1 MDIADN
7 IQKIK
12 SSATIAVAAKVRE
25 LKSQKEPVI
34 GLNAG
39 EPDFDT
45 PLSIKQAAID
55 AIHDNDTRYT
65 AVEGTLA
72 LRQKI
77 VDKFS
82 KENELEYTTDQI
94 IVSTGAKQ
102 AIFQGI
108 AAIIN
113 PDDEVLVPSPY
124 WTSYP
129 DMIALAGG
137 KCIPILTH
145 PHEGFKLTPEQLK
158 KNITPKTKMII
169 LNSPNNPTGAVYT
182 LEELK
187 AIGDVLLSYPT
198 IAIVTDDI
206 YEHLIW
212 DQPFYNIIN
221 ACPELKDRTLVVNG
235 VSKAFA
241 MTGWRIGYAAGPADW
256 IKAMK
261 KIQSQTTSG
270 TNSIAQA
277 AATEALSGHLT
288 SVQQMTQEM
297 KKRHD
302 VLYQAF
308 TEIDGIEVLPSSGT
322 FYLFLDVSGLIQTL
336 GLNDDI
342 DFCHYLLDEC
352 KIAVVP
358 GQAFGRANCVRVS
371 FATSMTRCEEAISR
385 IKQLMST
392 NA

>member
-102 AIFQGI
+102 AIYQGI

-158 KNITPKTKMII
+158 KNITTKTKMII

-187 AIGDVLLSYPT
+187 SIGNVLMSYPT

-371 FATSMTRCEEAISR
+371 FATSMNRCEEAISR

>member
-1 MDIADN
+1 MQIADS

-25 LKSQKEPVI
+25 LKSKQEPVI

-72 LRQKI
+72 LREKI
-77 VDKFS
+77 VEKF
-82 KENELEYTTDQI
+82 NRDNNLTFDTQQI

-102 AIFQGI
+102 AIYQGI
-108 AAIIN
+108 AAILN
-113 PDDEVLVPSPY
+113 PGDEVLVPSPY

-137 KCIPILTH
+137 QCIPILTT
-145 PHEGFKLTPEQLK
+145 PQDGFKLTPEQLRK
-158 KNITPKTKMII
+158 HITQRTKLII
-169 LNSPNNPTGAVYT
+169 LNSPNNPTGAVYNK
-182 LEELK
+182 EELAALGQVLVEFPHV
-187 AIGDVLLSYPT
+187 AI
-198 IAIVTDDI
+198 ITDDI
-206 YEHLIW
+206 YEYLIW
-212 DQPFYNIIN
+212 DQPFYNLLN
-221 ACPELKDRTLVVNG
+221 ACPELADRTLVVNG
-235 VSKAFA
+235 VSKAYA
-241 MTGWRIGYAAGPADW
+241 MTGWRIGYAAGPKDW
-256 IKAMK
+256 IAAMK

-277 AATEALSGHLT
+277 AATEALSGGFS
-288 SVQQMTQEM
+288 SVQHMTQEM

-302 VLYQAF
+302 VLYKALN
-308 TEIDGIEVLPSSGT
+308 EIDGITTLPSHGT
-322 FYLFLDVSGLIQTL
+322 FYLFIDVSGLIEQL
-336 GLNDDI
+336 DLKDDI
-342 DFCHYLLDEC
+342 DFCHYMLDEC
-352 KIAVVP
+352 KIAMVP

-371 FATSMTRCEEAISR
+371 FATSMSKCEEALSR
-385 IKQLMST
+385 IKQMIAT
-392 NA
+392 KA

>member
-102 AIFQGI
+102 AIYQGI

-158 KNITPKTKMII
+158 KNITTKTKMII

-187 AIGDVLLSYPT
+187 SIGNVLMSYPT

-270 TNSIAQA
+270 TNSQ
-277 AATEALSGHLT
+277 H
-288 SVQQMTQEM
+288 
-297 KKRHD
+297 
-302 VLYQAF
+302 
-308 TEIDGIEVLPSSGT
+308 
-322 FYLFLDVSGLIQTL
+322 
-336 GLNDDI
+336 
-342 DFCHYLLDEC
+342 
-352 KIAVVP
+352 
-358 GQAFGRANCVRVS
+358 
-371 FATSMTRCEEAISR
+371 
-385 IKQLMST
+385 KQLLQRP
-392 NA
+392 